1 MRHAR
6 LPDAPDK
13 TAGLTTSR
21 EQIIAALLDDRTG
34 HVAAGRKFDANT
46 TFGAVNMTATRPSGR
61 RITV

>member
-21 EQIIAALLDDRTG
+21 EQIIAALLDDRPG
-34 HVAAGRKFDANT
+34 MSPPAANSMRT
-46 TFGAVNMTATRPSGR
+46 PPSKR
-61 RITV
+61 